1 MANASS
7 EPKGGGKL
15 LSFVGLGF
23 WQTWWMVAM
32 CTDVLL
38 PNPASTPFHLSLS
51 ALLLIASCLGYAV
64 VVLLGRLDLKGR
76 IGFGGVQA
84 LTGVLSVAGSVGMGV
99 VAHTGLLTVGGG
111 ALFVIAVAAFS
122 LGNALLLVSWGTL
135 WSTLATGY
143 VGRLLCVSYT
153 AAFVLFFFVRAL
165 PLSAAIAASALLP
178 LASLVGYRFAQRA
191 PRRAPVH
198 QHATWDAVP
207 VAKALVALFVANAV
221 WGVSQKVLTG
231 TSASVDLAFAF
242 GGLCLLAFTAYLFVA
257 APTDEP
263 TALYRPILPAL
274 ACGFALVF
282 VLPPEDLF
290 LGEGIMIFGGYSLDM
305 FIMLVS
311 SDVAFRARKPV
322 VLVFGTALF
331 VARAGS
337 LLGTLAGEAL
347 ANMQASTVGVAFA
360 CIACLVVAGTLL
372 FSSSELDRMYR
383 VHVEPSADSLYEE
396 KCAAIAAAC
405 GLTARELEVLG
416 LLARGRS
423 APFIADELC
432 IALGTAKNHV
442 SSIYRKVGVRD
453 RQSLHNMIERESLR

>member
-32 CTDVLL
+32 
-38 PNPASTPFHLSLS
+38 
-51 ALLLIASCLGYAV
+51 CLGYAV

-178 LASLVGYRFAQRA
+178 LASLVGYSFAQRA
-191 PRRAPVH
+191 AY
-198 QHATWDAVP
+198 
-207 VAKALVALFVANAV
+207 
-221 WGVSQKVLTG
+221 
-231 TSASVDLAFAF
+231 SA
-242 GGLCLLAFTAYLFVA
+242 
-257 APTDEP
+257 
-263 TALYRPILPAL
+263 YRSLPA
-274 ACGFALVF
+274 G
-282 VLPPEDLF
+282 PP
-290 LGEGIMIFGGYSLDM
+290 
-305 FIMLVS
+305 
-311 SDVAFRARKPV
+311 
-322 VLVFGTALF
+322 
-331 VARAGS
+331 ARAGAPACH
-337 LLGTLAGEAL
+337 LG
-347 ANMQASTVGVAFA
+347 
-360 CIACLVVAGTLL
+360 
-372 FSSSELDRMYR
+372 RR
-383 VHVEPSADSLYEE
+383 
-396 KCAAIAAAC
+396 
-405 GLTARELEVLG
+405 
-416 LLARGRS
+416 ARGQGSRR
-423 APFIADELC
+423 AVRGECRVGHVAEGAHRDER
-432 IALGTAKNHV
+432 LG
-442 SSIYRKVGVRD
+442 
-453 RQSLHNMIERESLR
+453 

>member
-1 MANASS
+1 
-7 EPKGGGKL
+7 
-15 LSFVGLGF
+15 
-23 WQTWWMVAM
+23 
-32 CTDVLL
+32 
-38 PNPASTPFHLSLS
+38 
-51 ALLLIASCLGYAV
+51 
-64 VVLLGRLDLKGR
+64 
-76 IGFGGVQA
+76 
-84 LTGVLSVAGSVGMGV
+84 
-99 VAHTGLLTVGGG
+99 
-111 ALFVIAVAAFS
+111 
-122 LGNALLLVSWGTL
+122 
-135 WSTLATGY
+135 
-143 VGRLLCVSYT
+143 
-153 AAFVLFFFVRAL
+153 
-165 PLSAAIAASALLP
+165 
-178 LASLVGYRFAQRA
+178 
-191 PRRAPVH
+191 
-198 QHATWDAVP
+198 
-207 VAKALVALFVANAV
+207 
-221 WGVSQKVLTG
+221 
-231 TSASVDLAFAF
+231 
-242 GGLCLLAFTAYLFVA
+242 
-257 APTDEP
+257 
-263 TALYRPILPAL
+263 
-274 ACGFALVF
+274 
-282 VLPPEDLF
+282 
-290 LGEGIMIFGGYSLDM
+290 MIFGGYCLDM

>member
-165 PLSAAIAASALLP
+165 PL
-178 LASLVGYRFAQRA
+178 
-191 PRRAPVH
+191 
-198 QHATWDAVP
+198 
-207 VAKALVALFVANAV
+207 
-221 WGVSQKVLTG
+221 
-231 TSASVDLAFAF
+231 
-242 GGLCLLAFTAYLFVA
+242 
-257 APTDEP
+257 
-263 TALYRPILPAL
+263 
-274 ACGFALVF
+274 
-282 VLPPEDLF
+282 
-290 LGEGIMIFGGYSLDM
+290 
-305 FIMLVS
+305 
-311 SDVAFRARKPV
+311 
-322 VLVFGTALF
+322 
-331 VARAGS
+331 
-337 LLGTLAGEAL
+337 
-347 ANMQASTVGVAFA
+347 
-360 CIACLVVAGTLL
+360 
-372 FSSSELDRMYR
+372 
-383 VHVEPSADSLYEE
+383 
-396 KCAAIAAAC
+396 
-405 GLTARELEVLG
+405 
-416 LLARGRS
+416 
-423 APFIADELC
+423 
-432 IALGTAKNHV
+432 
-442 SSIYRKVGVRD
+442 
-453 RQSLHNMIERESLR
+453 